1 MHRAAIRLSY
11 SQILRL
17 RRCPWAW
24 QARHVRR
31 LIPLGRKRPPPV
43 WGDAYHVAAAVV
55 WTERAR
61 AEASGWTGRDGCV
74 LNFTSQV
81 LVAARERLRELDVP
95 GLDVE
100 ALTQEV
106 AQAAVEACR
115 AVGPE
120 WRVLWLDGAPV
131 VERHLTTPI
140 GEVSSSVTRNE
151 VRRALVGADLE
162 ERLPDWGRPTGTGG
176 GLDRLTDSILY
187 DLAQQAPVELVT
199 VPDLALVHED
209 GRVRV
214 VDHKTT
220 TSWPEQVGDALRPDE
235 DLDLDLRDD
244 LQVRLYVLAIR
255 YALLCAALGETEPA
269 NVRTPQDDRA
279 IALPRI
285 EGAHLVRRAT
295 IGREPP
301 LVRGGRLSR
310 AADQESTPE
319 QWETAIRRAHLRRE
333 DYEPQIAQARLRR
346 WQAWAPCE
354 FTHQSLELARKEALQ
369 AAADVARYQ
378 DLSPDD
384 VPRFRLPGRWMPYR
398 PQKWAGLAPMSSA
411 EAFAWSACAACDH
424 RELCVAEG
432 QGRAGEAALI
442 IAGEYAHED
451 EVKAP
456 LAAGELPP
464 CELDADEVE

>member
-1 MHRAAIRLSY
+1 MTRAAIRLSY

-55 WTERAR
+55 WGERAQD
-61 AEASGWTGRDGCV
+61 ELISSMWTAVGSFDWATTTA
-74 LNFTSQV
+74 NAQK
-81 LVAARERLRELDVP
+81 AALARLRELDVH
-95 GLDVE
+95 GLDNE
-100 ALTQEV
+100 ALAAEV

-115 AVGPE
+115 SVGPE
-120 WRVLWLDGAPV
+120 WRVLWLDGKPV

-140 GEVSSSVTRNE
+140 GT
-151 VRRALVGADLE
+151 
-162 ERLPDWGRPTGTGG
+162 
-176 GLDRLTDSILY
+176 LTDPADVAI
-187 DLAQQAPVELVT
+187 AGRIGTPIPHTPVELVT
-199 VPDLALVHED
+199 VLDLALVHED

-220 TSWPEQVGDALRPDE
+220 TSWPEQVGDTLRPDE

-244 LQVRLYVLAIR
+244 LQVRLYVLA
-255 YALLCAALGETEPA
+255 LWNFLAAAHAAEHEGGPCPEL
-269 NVRTPQDDRA
+269 
-279 IALPRI
+279 RI

-310 AADQESTPE
+310 AVEHEATPE
-319 QWETAIRRAHLRRE
+319 QWETAIRRAHLRVE

-354 FTHQSLELARKEALQ
+354 FTPKSLELARKEALQ

-384 VPRFRLPGRWMPYR
+384 VPRYRLPGRWMPYR
-398 PQKWAGLAPMSSA
+398 PQRWAGLAPMSPA